1 MNNLKDLKPAD
12 VFAYFER
19 LCAVPH
25 GSGNTKQI
33 SDLIV
38 SMAEELHLP
47 WEQDAWNNVIIRKPG
62 SAGYESSDPVILQ
75 GHMDMVCV
83 AAEDC
88 SKDMSREGLDLATDG
103 TWVWAE
109 GTSLGGDDCIAVAV
123 ALAILAD
130 DSLAHP
136 PIEAVFTTDEETGM
150 TGAVEMDCSGLQ
162 GKNLLNLDSEEEGV
176 FTVSCAGGARCDC
189 FIPGREEM
197 LFDETV
203 YDLELAGLTG
213 GHSGVEI
220 HQGRANANVQM
231 ARILYTALEASVN
244 LRIADICGGRFDNA
258 ICNRCAAK
266 VAVPAA
272 QAAAFEQFLA
282 ESAAVLKDEFAV
294 TDPELSLTWKKG
306 AASAA
311 LSARVTKTML
321 HALFLLPNGVQA
333 MSPDFPGLVRTSLNL
348 GILKLQETGLTFSLL
363 VRSSLESEKEL
374 TILKIRS
381 AVEYAGGKV
390 EIRSAY
396 PAWQYNR
403 ESRLKDLVLASY
415 REATG
420 KEGEVMGTHGGLEC
434 GMFIGKMP
442 GLDAVSYGPNLYDI
456 HSERERLEVA
466 SVEHLY
472 DLTCEILKRL
482 K

>member
-1 MNNLKDLKPAD
+1 MNILKDLKPAN

-33 SDLIV
+33 SDLIA

-47 WEQDAWNNVIIRKPG
+47 WEQDEWNNVIIRKPG
-62 SAGYESSDPVILQ
+62 SIGYESSEPVILQ

-83 AAEDC
+83 TAEDC
-88 SKDMSREGLDLATDG
+88 SKDMSKEGLDLATDG
-103 TWVWAE
+103 TYVWAQ

-123 ALAILAD
+123 ILAILAD

-136 PIEAVFTTDEETGM
+136 PIEAVFTSDEETGM
-150 TGAVEMDCSGLQ
+150 TGAVGIDCSGLK
-162 GKNLLNLDSEEEGV
+162 GKKLLNLDSEEEGF
-176 FTVSCAGGARCDC
+176 FTVSCAGGTRCDC
-189 FIPGREEM
+189 FLPGRAEM
-197 LFDETV
+197 LFGETV

-220 HQGRANANVQM
+220 HQGRANANVEM
-231 ARILYTALEASVN
+231 ARLLYTALEVAGD
-244 LRIADICGGRFDNA
+244 LRIADIGGGRFDNA
-258 ICNRCAAK
+258 ICNRCVAK
-266 VAVPAA
+266 VAVPAS
-272 QAAAFEQFLA
+272 QSAAFEQFLG
-282 ESAAVLKDEFAV
+282 EFEAVLKNEFAV
-294 TDPELSLTWKKG
+294 TDPALTLTWKKG
-306 AASAA
+306 EASAA

-321 HALFLLPNGVQA
+321 HALLILPHGVQT

-348 GILKLQETGLTFSLL
+348 GIMKLQETGLKFSLL
-363 VRSSLESEKEL
+363 VRSGLESEKEL

-381 AVEYAGGKV
+381 VVEYAGGKT
-390 EIRSAY
+390 ELRNSY

-403 ESRLKDLVLASY
+403 ESPLKDLVLESY
-415 REATG
+415 RATTG
-420 KEGEVMGTHGGLEC
+420 KEGEITGTHGGLEC
-434 GMFIGKMP
+434 GMFIGKIP

-456 HSERERLEVA
+456 HSERERVEVS

-472 DLTCEILKRL
+472 DITCDILKHL